1 MPNNYEISDT
11 NNNELV
17 TEYIEDDVVAYS
29 EVLLEDV
36 NKINSNETIKVPIA
50 QLATLGA
57 GFSSLIP
64 ALRTVTQTTTV
75 NTNGLFRLANATV
88 GDTLKQAKNGNFW
101 GAFKTSEGK
110 SKFVQLQNAGPL
122 SETSTGV
129 LPIDPATMMIA
140 AALFSVEQQLGR
152 IEEISKDIMS
162 FLETEKES
170 ETEADIK
177 TLTSII
183 NKYKF
188 SWDNEKFIDGSH
200 SIVLQIKRTARKNLE
215 SYIKK
220 LKTEIKKGKDLFT
233 FQMSVDSK
241 LEDFIKIFKYY
252 RLSLYGFSLASL
264 LEIMLSG
271 NFKEENISYVRNE
284 IKGMAEEYR
293 YIFSDCSVYLEEMTN
308 SSIDLNVVKGIGEAS
323 QAIGQFIGG
332 IPFIKDGPVDEFLQ
346 DSGKQIKKSIKSKNN
361 DVLESFSKMKSP
373 EISMFINKMDDFIC
387 IYNHTQNICFDKDNI
402 YLLV

>member
-1 MPNNYEISDT
+1 MLNNK
-11 NNNELV
+11 LQA
-17 TEYIEDDVVAYS
+17 EYIEDDVVAYS
-29 EVLLEDV
+29 EALLEDV
-36 NKINSNETIKVPIA
+36 DKINSNEVIKVPIV

-75 NTNGLFRLANATV
+75 NTNGLFRLANAAV

-110 SKFVQLQNAGPL
+110 SKFVQLQNAEPL
-122 SETSTGV
+122 SVTNTGM
-129 LPIDPATMMIA
+129 LPVDPATMMTA
-140 AALFSVEQQLGR
+140 AALFSIEQQLGR
-152 IEEISKDIMS
+152 IEEISKDILS

-170 ETEADIK
+170 EIEADIK

-215 SYIKK
+215 LYIKN
-220 LKTEIKKGKDLFT
+220 LKTEIKKNKDLFT
-233 FQMSVDSK
+233 FKMSVDFK
-241 LEDFIKIFKYY
+241 LEDFIKKFKYY

-271 NFKEENISYVRNE
+271 NFKEENISYVQNE
-284 IKGMAEEYR
+284 IKDMSEEYR
-293 YIFSDCSVYLEEMTN
+293 IIFSNCSIYLEEMTN

-323 QAIGQFIGG
+323 QAIGNFIGE
-332 IPFIKDGPVDEFLQ
+332 IPFIKEGPVDEFLQ
-346 DSGKQIKKSIKSKNN
+346 DSGKQMKKSIKSKNN
-361 DVLESFSKMKSP
+361 EILESFSKMKSP
-373 EISMFINKMDDFIC
+373 EVSMFVNKMDDLIC
-387 IYNHTQNICFDKDNI
+387 IYNYTQDIYFDKDNI